1 MTDFDLDRLGDVWRQ
16 QPDPAEMEALR
27 RTAEAVAKRARRAQ
41 LADAALAIFVSAV
54 VLALALSSPRPATL
68 LIGGA
73 AIALMLY
80 TSIRQRRLR
89 KLELESLGGS
99 AEEMLDQ
106 SIDRLRATVKRTR
119 LGMISMVPA
128 FAIGIGFGAALD
140 KDPGAGI
147 IARFGDDPWAPL
159 AAAAILIAVLT
170 GGLIHYYRTFRR
182 DRSELERLTAMRD
195 AFRQERENSAA

>member
-27 RTAEAVAKRARRAQ
+27 HTAETVARRARRAQ
-41 LADAALAIFVSAV
+41 LADAMLGIVVSAA
-54 VLALALSSPRPATL
+54 VLILALSHARPATVL
-68 LIGGA
+68 LGGA

-80 TSIRQRRLR
+80 SSVRQRRLR
-89 KLELESLGGS
+89 KLELESLVGS

-119 LGMISMVPA
+119 LGLITMAPA

-140 KDPGAGI
+140 NDPGAGF
-147 IARFGDDPWAPL
+147 IARFSDDPWAPL
-159 AAAAILIAVLT
+159 ALAAILVAILA
-170 GGLIHYYRTFRR
+170 GSLIHYYHALRR
-182 DRSELERLTAMRD
+182 DRAELERLIALRD
-195 AFRQERENSAA
+195 AFREERERSSA